1 MISVR
6 TRIAFGLAAIL
17 GAVQLQAQVGALTPE
32 ESVRGPP
39 RTAPSARQPS
49 KDPRDFEGSYRAAQF
64 LNPGGGNARGGGGR
78 GPGAGGAGNP
88 GSAGTGGG
96 GGPPAGYVP
105 PTGPYTS
112 ANCVPSFGGWGGGPD
127 GPSRVMQSDSELI
140 MVSEEMHNI
149 RRIYINQ
156 EHPQDFK
163 GSYSGDSVAHWEG
176 DVLVVDTIGI
186 RAVGAPA
193 DGPLSR
199 RSERIRK
206 LEDGSLENTAVTTNA
221 QGVASAPRTSVLN
234 FTGDQRVLEWICED
248 LGGVYFNGNIKL

>member
-6 TRIAFGLAAIL
+6 TRIAFGLASLL
-17 GAVQLQAQVGALTPE
+17 GATVHLHAQVGTLTPE

-39 RTAPSARQPS
+39 RTAASARQPS
-49 KDPRDFEGSYRAAQF
+49 KDPHDFEGSYRAAQF
-64 LNPGGGNARGGGGR
+64 LNPGGGNARGGGSGGR
-78 GPGAGGAGNP
+78 GPGAGA
-88 GSAGTGGG
+88 GGG

-112 ANCVPSFGGWGGGPD
+112 ANCVPGFGGWGGGPD

-140 MVSEEMHNI
+140 MVSEEMHNV

-156 EHPQDFK
+156 EHPRDFK

-186 RAVGAPA
+186 RAVGAPE

-199 RSERIRK
+199 RTERIRK
-206 LEDGSLENTAVTTNA
+206 LEDGSLENTAVTINA
-221 QGVASAPRTSVLN
+221 QGVSSPPRTSVLN

-248 LGGVYFNGNIKL
+248 LGGVYFNGAIKL